1 MLEPRFH
8 VQSSII
14 LVILWYTFVDQ
25 SYFLII
31 VRMKLQG
38 CDASVLLDDS
48 EEFVSE
54 KSAIPNKNSIRG
66 FEVIDEIKA
75 ALEEAC
81 PHTVSC
87 ADTIALAA
95 RGSTVLV
102 KFCSF
107 NF

>member
-38 CDASVLLDDS
+38 CDASVLLDDT

-54 KSAIPNKNSIRG
+54 KNAIPNKNSIRG

-102 KFCSF
+102 IFCPF
-107 NF
+107 K